1 MVEKL
6 KPFDYFEPTDINE
19 AIGILNKYGNKAK
32 IIAGGLDLI
41 PRMRHR
47 EINPEYLVC
56 IQSIRGGNYI
66 DENVSG
72 GLRIGALTNL
82 RSVEISPVVQDN
94 YPVLYEAVHQIASV
108 QVKTTGTMVGNLCVA
123 SPASDIAPAL
133 FVLDAKLK
141 VAGYSSERVIPVD
154 AFFIG
159 VNQTSLKPGE
169 VVTEILIPKLADST
183 GSAFYRLSWTTE
195 NIAKVNVA
203 AIITLHENKCREIK
217 IALGSVS
224 PTPIRTKKAEDTLRG
239 QQINLKIIEQA
250 AQIASE
256 EIQPITDI
264 RATAEYRKEIA
275 KVLVKRAIER
285 AWQRV
290 KK

>member
-19 AIGILNKYGNKAK
+19 AVGILNKYGNKAK

-41 PRMRHR
+41 PRMRRR

-56 IQSIRGGNYI
+56 IQNIRGRDYI
-66 DENVSG
+66 NEKVSE

-82 RSVEISPVVQDN
+82 RSVEVSPVIQNN
-94 YPVLYEAVHQIASV
+94 YQVLYEAVHQIASV

-123 SPASDIAPAL
+123 SPASDVAPAL
-133 FVLDAKLK
+133 FVLDARLN
-141 VAGYSSERVIPVD
+141 VVGHLSARCIPIET
-154 AFFIG
+154 FFTG
-159 VNQTSLKPGE
+159 VNKTMLEAGE
-169 VVTEILIPKLADST
+169 IVTEILIPRLAAST
-183 GSAFYRLSWTTE
+183 GSAFCRLGWTTE

-203 AIITLHENKCREIK
+203 AMVTLHENDCKEIK
-217 IALGSVS
+217 IALGSVA
-224 PTPIRTKKAEDTLRG
+224 PTPIRAKKAEDTLRG
-239 QQINLKIIEQA
+239 QQINLKMIERA
-250 AQIASE
+250 AKIASE

-264 RATAEYRKEIA
+264 RATAEYRKEIT
-275 KVLVKRAIER
+275 KVLVRRAIEK
-285 AWQRV
+285 AWQKV